1 MNGSLPPQGPQWRN
15 SQVCWGS
22 TKAPDWPGRIRWLGS
37 VYYLNS
43 PLTTPPGGER
53 GQTVFLPFTRQTCMA
68 CLKVSNVH
76 FRPRLNTFH
85 RRVKQTGH
93 FIRKANSFSRENA
106 SAQRGPRTGPP
117 PNPRSP
123 PTPRGWGPALQPA
136 WEGGSAWS
144 SLQKPFHK
152 YFTHSLVINR

>member
-106 SAQRGPRTGPP
+106 SAQRGPRTGSLGRPP
-117 PNPRSP
+117 PPGDGGLRSSRP
-123 PTPRGWGPALQPA
+123 GRAAARGAHFK
-136 WEGGSAWS
+136 
-144 SLQKPFHK
+144 SL
-152 YFTHSLVINR
+152 FTNTSHIHW